1 MTRLSFAL
9 ALPMTLIALAACS
22 DEPTQP
28 NAPGDQISRR
38 AFLRG
43 RLEYLDSEGPPPAR
57 TDWGLYRYGLRR
69 VRELDRVRHRGKNR
83 WRLDVSGSR
92 PTACPRIRGPG
103 SQEVTNVYNTNG
115 VGKIGSRLYFNGGW
129 DYGSG
134 TPLAFGQTWAYD
146 YTNGRLIKKA
156 DMPKATA
163 DGVSGVISNK
173 LYVLPGTCSGDEYPN
188 PRYCANEDIRTL
200 FRYDPSTNTW
210 VTRAS
215 APHVHTNAAAGVING
230 KFYVAGGARDLGL
243 NAAFDVYDPGNEHL
257 EDTRPIAH
265 RQLVHVGRC
274 GERQAP
280 RGRVGLQQ
288 RQPRHAHLLLR
299 PRDQQV
305 DGQDLAPEPRR
316 AHSGRPQRQVLRPL
330 RGRDRFMLRLR
341 AAEPAVHAVIAV
353 CASAHNGCA
362 R

>member
-9 ALPMTLIALAACS
+9 VPFTLIALTACS
-22 DEPTQP
+22 DEATQP
-28 NAPGDQISRR
+28 NAPGDQISV
-38 AFLRG
+38 APSFAVGSNTWTPKAPLPHGPTGVSTSMVYDASGNSIVYAIGG
-43 RLEYLDSEGPPPAR
+43 RIDGGSTFGIQAYSMS
-57 TDWGLYRYGLRR
+57 TNTWT
-69 VRELDRVRHRGKNR
+69 GK
-83 WRLDVSGSR
+83 
-92 PTACPRIRGPG
+92 PG
-103 SQEVTNVYNTNG
+103 VTNVYNTNG
-115 VGKIGSRLYFNGGW
+115 VGKIGSRLYFSGGW

-173 LYVLPGTCSGDEYPN
+173 LYVLPGTCSGDQYPN

-243 NAAFDVYDPGNEHL
+243 NAAFDVYDPATN
-257 EDTRPIAH
+257 TWKT
-265 RQLVHVGRC
+265 
-274 GERQAP
+274 
-280 RGRVGLQQ
+280 
-288 RQPRHAHLLLR
+288 
-299 PRDQQV
+299 
-305 DGQDLAPEPRR
+305 LAPLPT
-316 AHSGRPQRQVLRPL
+316 ASSYTSGAVVNGKLLVVSWAYNNGNPAMHTYSYDPATNKWTAKTSPPNLGALTRVALNGKSYVLSVGGTGSCCDSELPSQL
-330 RGRDRFMLRLR
+330 YT
-341 AAEPAVHAVIAV
+341 P
-353 CASAHNGCA
+353 
-362 R
+362 